1 MNVFLTDIQFLDDF
15 ETRRRKING
24 ISNKMN
30 EDRSF
35 LSFLK
40 KSYFNQKIIDSKGD
54 IGNKFLFNIIQ

>member
-1 MNVFLTDIQFLDDF
+1 MIDLNVFLTDIQFLDDF

-35 LSFLK
+35 RKRAIVLYQFLSIFAV
-40 KSYFNQKIIDSKGD
+40 N
-54 IGNKFLFNIIQ
+54 